1 LTFLMATL
9 RKYSMGKNHMPSRN
23 KRSSKSPGIVI
34 ISEGGPPISNGK
46 INEICMGNR
55 GAWASRAKG
64 DDLLFILDHAPFGI
78 IVNKGETGEVV
89 YQNPEL
95 IRISGYPASEAG
107 DVQSA
112 LEALT
117 PDHVDL
123 QTKMEKLRQLEEA
136 GGGIFLDEIKTKDGI
151 TKIVEM
157 RTIVLPDKTRVGMLI
172 DVTRREEA
180 EKALC
185 EVNIDLEN
193 RVEKRTTELKEINKK
208 LRREI
213 KERRKVEKELEH
225 SREGLRLL
233 SEHLQRAREEERL
246 SIARE
251 VHDELGQLLSV
262 MKIDTSFIGRN
273 VPKRLSHI
281 KKQTESFERQID
293 GAIQAVRDICSR
305 LRPSV
310 LTHFG
315 LSAAIEWYLEDFHKR
330 TGLNC
335 YSQIDVNVPVEETE
349 LSLVLFRILQ
359 EAMTNILRHAEATEA
374 NVSLTVKDDDIALKI
389 RDNGRGITAGQMM
402 KPQSFGII
410 GIRERVRFWGGTSTF
425 EGVPG
430 GGTVVIIS
438 IPLKKTTQMSRLQ
451 AGLPEKKG
459 EKSP

>member
-1 LTFLMATL
+1 MATL

-34 ISEGGPPISNGK
+34 ISEGGPSVSNGK

-193 RVEKRTTELKEINKK
+193 RVEKRTAELKEINKK

-315 LSAAIEWYLEDFHKR
+315 LSAAIEWYLEDFQKR

-359 EAMTNILRHAEATEA
+359 EAMTNILRHAEATDV
-374 NVSLTVKDDDIALKI
+374 NVSLTLKDDDIALKI

-402 KPQSFGII
+402 KPQSYGII

-438 IPLKKTTQMSRLQ
+438 IPLKKTNQMSRLQ
-451 AGLPEKKG
+451 AGLTEKKG
-459 EKSP
+459 EKSS

>member
-1 LTFLMATL
+1 
-9 RKYSMGKNHMPSRN
+9 MPSKN
-23 KRSSKSPGIVI
+23 MRSSKSTGIVV
-34 ISEGGPPISNGK
+34 ISEGVSFISNGK
-46 INEICMGNR
+46 ANEISSDNR
-55 GAWASRAKG
+55 GVWASQAKG
-64 DDLLFILDHAPFGI
+64 EDLLFILDHAPFGI

-95 IRISGYPASEAG
+95 IRISGYSASEAG

-112 LEALT
+112 LKAMI

-123 QTKMEKLRQLEEA
+123 QAKMEKLRQLEEA
-136 GGGIFLDEIKTKDGI
+136 GGGIFLDEIKTKDGA

-157 RTIVLPDKTRVGMLI
+157 RTMVLPDRTRVGMLI

-180 EKALC
+180 EKALR
-185 EVNIDLEN
+185 EVNINLEN
-193 RVEKRTTELKEINKK
+193 RVEKRTAELKEINKK
-208 LRREI
+208 LRREV

-225 SREGLRLL
+225 SREELRYL

-262 MKIDTSFIGRN
+262 MKIDASFLGQN
-273 VPKRLSHI
+273 VPKRSSHI
-281 KKQTESFERQID
+281 EKQIESFQSQID

-310 LTHFG
+310 LMHFG
-315 LSAAIEWYLEDFHKR
+315 LPAAIEWYMEDLQKR
-330 TGLNC
+330 TGINC
-335 YSQIDVNVPVEETE
+335 ISQIDMNVPVEETE

-359 EAMTNILRHAEATEA
+359 EAMTNIIRHAEAT
-374 NVSLTVKDDDIALKI
+374 NVNVILTVKNDNIVLKI
-389 RDNGRGITAGQMM
+389 MDNGKGITADQMM

-410 GIRERVRFWGGTSTF
+410 GIRERVRFWGGNSTF

-430 GGTVVIIS
+430 KGTAVTIA
-438 IPLKKTTQMSRLQ
+438 IPFKKTTNMTRPQ
-451 AGLPEKKG
+451 AVVMERKKG
-459 EKSP
+459 EKST

>member
-1 LTFLMATL
+1 
-9 RKYSMGKNHMPSRN
+9 MPTKDN
-23 KRSSKSPGIVI
+23 RSLKSPGIVI
-34 ISEGGPPISNGK
+34 ISEGFSFISK
-46 INEICMGNR
+46 EEVNEICSGNR
-55 GAWASRAKG
+55 GAWASQAKG
-64 DDLLFILDHAPFGI
+64 EDLLFILDNAPFGI

-112 LEALT
+112 LEAMI

-123 QTKMEKLRQLEEA
+123 QAKMEKLRQIEEA
-136 GGGIFLDEIKTKDGI
+136 GGGIFLDEIKTKDGV

-180 EKALC
+180 EKALR
-185 EVNIDLEN
+185 EVNINLEN
-193 RVEKRTTELKEINKK
+193 RVEKRTAELKEINKK
-208 LRREI
+208 LRREV

-225 SREGLRLL
+225 SREELRFL

-262 MKIDTSFIGRN
+262 MKIDASFLEKN
-273 VPKRLSHI
+273 VSRRSGHI
-281 KKQTESFERQID
+281 KNQIESFQNQID

-310 LTHFG
+310 LMHFG
-315 LSAAIEWYLEDFHKR
+315 LPAAIEWYMEDLQKR
-330 TGLNC
+330 TGINC
-335 YSQIDVNVPVEETE
+335 ISQIDVNVPVEETE

-359 EAMTNILRHAEATEA
+359 EAMTNIIRHSEAT
-374 NVSLTVKDDDIALKI
+374 NVKVVLTVKEDDIVLKI
-389 RDNGRGITAGQMM
+389 IDNGRGITTDQMM
-402 KPQSFGII
+402 KSQSFGII
-410 GIRERVRFWGGTSTF
+410 GIRERVRFWGGASTF

-430 GGTVVIIS
+430 KGTTVTIA
-438 IPLKKTTQMSRLQ
+438 IPLNKTANVTRPQ
-451 AGLPEKKG
+451 AVLIERKKG
-459 EKSP
+459 ENKRDKDSNCR